1 MKKIAIIA
9 VLIMVVI
16 TGETVAGPDYI
27 SGNVKNYTA
36 IQGGLMIMVDT
47 GVPDN
52 CAGTPYGWLIIAEAD
67 KAMLAMAFMRI
78 NQGNMGVTAYSD
90 GDFYLGFCR
99 VVQYDPAD

>member
-1 MKKIAIIA
+1 MKKITILA
-9 VLIMVVI
+9 VLIMVVT
-16 TGETVAGPDYI
+16 TGQTIAGPDYI

-52 CAGTPYGWLIIAEAD
+52 CVGTPYGWMIIAEED

-78 NQGNMGVTAYSD
+78 NQDKMGVTAYSE

-99 VVQYDPAD
+99 VTQYDPAE